1 MKLTTTLED
10 EILIEEKYRLTPNE
24 LMFIKTL
31 FIFQEEDDSDLFG
44 KYIKVLKN
52 CGINLRDI
60 IVSLQD
66 KGIILK
72 SYTIKSS
79 GSEFNPLEIPF
90 NKNFIKNLYKC
101 SFEMGKELFEEYPQF
116 NTLSNG
122 NMVTL
127 RGVSKHFDSL
137 EQAYFKYCKY
147 INWNVEK
154 HNHII
159 ELVKW
164 GKEHNIIVQSL
175 SSFIINNAW
184 LDLEAIR
191 NGDNVNYNPDAV
203 KMI

>member
-10 EILIEEKYRLTPNE
+10 EILIEEKYGLTPNE

-52 CGINLRDI
+52 CGINLRDV

-72 SYTIKSS
+72 SYQIKSS

-116 NTLSNG
+116 GYVNNNVVG
-122 NMVTL
+122 L
-127 RGVSKHFDSL
+127 RAVSRKFDSL
-137 EQAYFKYCKY
+137 EQAYFKYCKN
-147 INWNVEK
+147 INWDKEK
-154 HNHII
+154 HNRII
-159 ELVKW
+159 EVIRW
-164 GKEHNIIVQSL
+164 SKEHNIINYTL
-175 SSFIINNAW
+175 ASFII
-184 LDLEAIR
+184 DQRYLELESLY
-191 NGDNVNYNPDAV
+191 NGDSGINYDNV
-203 KMI
+203 KLL